1 MRESME
7 LKEYLKG
14 RPDCACNRAHG
25 TDLMELEIGSG
36 AIQKLPGILK
46 KYNYKK
52 LLVVADVN
60 TWEAAGSYTAS
71 VLEAAGFTVD
81 TFVYQ
86 DTALVP
92 EERAIG
98 RLTVAVDPGFDAVV
112 GVGSGTLNDLCKYIS
127 YKMGLD
133 YFVVGS
139 APSMDGFSSNVA
151 AMITN
156 QLKTTYEVH
165 TPKGVIGDVDVLRTA
180 PMPMIAA
187 GVGDILGK
195 YVCLTDWKI
204 SHLLQGEYYCGY
216 VEEMVLNSIRVIME
230 NADLVR
236 EREPK
241 AVEAVMNGLT
251 LSGIAISYV
260 GNSRPASGS
269 EHHLSH
275 YWEMMFLFQN
285 RPAVLHGTKVGIGT
299 ISALKLYEMLADR
312 PIDFDKA
319 RAKARSFDLENWK
332 EKIRKAYGPA
342 AGEVIRL
349 EERVHK
355 NDPQVVLSRIG
366 QMEAN
371 WDEVLKLI
379 RALPKAEEISAVLK
393 GIGAP
398 VTPAEIGV
406 DASMVKNSVL
416 YAKELRNRFGLLQIL
431 FDLGLNEEFADRLTA
446 EFGM

>member
-1 MRESME
+1 MNGLME
-7 LKEYLKG
+7 LQEYLKG
-14 RPDCACNRAHG
+14 RPNCACGSVHR

-36 AIQKLPGILK
+36 AIKRLPGILK
-46 KYNYKK
+46 KYDYKK
-52 LLVVADVN
+52 LLVVADRN
-60 TWEAAGSYTAS
+60 TWEAAGSCTVS
-71 VLEAAGFTVD
+71 VLEAAGFPVD

-98 RLTVAVDPGFDAVV
+98 RLTVAAGPDFDAVI

-165 TPKGVIGDVDVLRTA
+165 TPKGVIGDVDVLRNA

-204 SHLLQGEYYCGY
+204 SHLVQGEYYCGY
-216 VEEMVLNSIRVIME
+216 VEDMVQNSIRVIME
-230 NADLVR
+230 NADLVSAR
-236 EREPK
+236 DPK

-299 ISALKLYEMLADR
+299 ISALKLYEMLADT
-312 PIDFDKA
+312 PIDFEKA
-319 RAKARSFDLENWK
+319 RAKARAFDLEKWK
-332 EKIRKAYGPA
+332 EEIRKAYGPA
-342 AGEVIRL
+342 AKEVVRL

-355 NDPQVVLSRIG
+355 NDPQAVLGRID
-366 QMEAN
+366 QMEAH
-371 WDEVLKLI
+371 WDEVLTFI
-379 RALPKAEEISAVLK
+379 RMLPKSEELSLVLK

-406 DASMVKNSVL
+406 DAAMVKNSVL

-431 FDLGLNEEFADRLTA
+431 FDLGLNEEFAGRLTA
-446 EFGM
+446 GFGM